1 MEQKSDRELEQAI
14 SFVPGNVGVTVK
26 LEGTEVS
33 VVAARPLSVLQGA
46 DWCAKSLV
54 PVGMIVTRGHV
65 LLVEHGACTPV
76 FFFEMPCLLAAGSKC
91 LRSTDCSLGRP

>member
-1 MEQKSDRELEQAI
+1 MDQKSDCDL
-14 SFVPGNVGVTVK
+14 SKTSPFVPGNVGVTVK
-26 LEGTEVS
+26 LESTEVS
-33 VVAARPLSVLQGA
+33 VVPAPPLSVLQGA
-46 DWCAKSLV
+46 DWCARFLV

-65 LLVEHGACTPV
+65 LLEHGACTPV